1 MKNHILLLIIF
12 SILFIGC
19 AESIEAEGPDS
30 NKEIKA
36 KLEKILPKSVEVTS
50 IEETELEGY
59 LEVSFNG
66 LETVYISS
74 DGKYIISGDIY
85 ELTGE
90 GLINKSESI
99 RTKKRKEIFLGFTK
113 EDLISFAPNNVKHE
127 IYVFTDVDCGYCR
140 KFHSEINGYL
150 DLGIQVNYL
159 AFPRTGLESDSFRKV
174 VSAWCNDDPH
184 LSITELK
191 LGKEIEVNLCSNNPV
206 EKHYNL
212 GQKLGISGTPS
223 ILTTDG
229 RMIPGYVSP
238 KNFLNY
244 WTVKYSL

>member
-1 MKNHILLLIIF
+1 MSSVGLKASN
-12 SILFIGC
+12 
-19 AESIEAEGPDS
+19 AVTADEAYIS
-30 NKEIKA
+30 TK
-36 KLEKILPKSVEVTS
+36 EKILPKSVEVTS

-99 RTKKRKEIFLGFTK
+99 RTKKRKEIILGFIK

-238 KNFLNY
+238 QELFELLD
-244 WTVKYSL
+244 S